1 MRIVR
6 YHRYGGPEVLQ
17 IEETPTPTPGP
28 DQVLIRAEAI
38 GVNFVTTK
46 VRRNQMPWPSELPA
60 SPMGDVVGRVEAL
73 GPGVATVV
81 TGDRVAAAVMR
92 NAYADYVVA
101 DAAGLVP
108 LPAGLDPALA
118 SVLASPAQ
126 VALSVIWSARLREG
140 ETVLVHA
147 AAGAIGHLALQLARI
162 HGAGTVIG
170 TARSQAKLDFA
181 RAHGADV
188 AVDYSAEGWPDRV
201 RDATRGRGVDV
212 VLDSVGGTFTEQG
225 IDLLAPFGRL
235 VIYGQA
241 SGTPQVPALKL
252 FGLKSV
258 IGSGWETWVTER
270 PDQVRQGL
278 AELIGHAA
286 EGRLR
291 STLHVALPLAEA
303 AKAHAIIEA
312 REQMGRVLLI
322 P

>member
-28 DQVLIRAEAI
+28 GQVLIRAEAI

-46 VRRNQMPWPSELPA
+46 VRRNLMPWPSELPA
-60 SPMGDVVGRVEAL
+60 SPMGDVVGTVEDV
-73 GPGVATVV
+73 GPGVATVAA
-81 TGDRVAAAVMR
+81 GDRVAAAVMR

-108 LPAGLDPALA
+108 LPAGLDTALA

-126 VALSVIWSARLREG
+126 VALSVVWSARLRQG

-170 TARSQAKLDFA
+170 TAGSPAKLDFA

-188 AVDYSAEGWPDRV
+188 AVDYSAEEWPDRV

-241 SGTPQVPALKL
+241 SGAPQVPALKL

-258 IGSGWETWVTER
+258 IGSGWEAWVTER